1 MLNAKANS
9 KEYKVITN
17 DDIQPKLLAS
27 LIGRSS
33 ANITLPKAIKDYRVL
48 ILSMEYKF
56 NTDAASE
63 SPIASNMCFPSLMSL
78 STSSTNRAR
87 NFLRVGW
94 SEYNAN
100 NKTVMYWEG
109 NCEYKGENE
118 LTLNAVSNGSADTIL
133 KLFLYGIE

>member
-1 MLNAKANS
+1 MLNVKSESTA
-9 KEYKVITN
+9 YKVITN

-27 LIGRSS
+27 SIGQSS
-33 ANITLPKAIKDYRVL
+33 VEITLPKAIKDYRVL

-56 NTDAASE
+56 NSDASSE
-63 SPIASNMCFPSLMSL
+63 SPIASNMCFPSLMNL
-78 STSSTNRAR
+78 STSSTNRNR
-87 NFLRVGW
+87 RFLRVGW
-94 SEYNAN
+94 PEYNAN

-118 LTLNAVSNGSADTIL
+118 LTLNALSNGSAGTSL

>member
-1 MLNAKANS
+1 MLTAKVNS

-33 ANITLPKAIKDYRVL
+33 ANIILPKAIKDYRVL

-56 NTDAASE
+56 NTDAAPE
-63 SPIASNMCFPSLMSL
+63 SSIASNMCFPALMSL
-78 STSSTNRAR
+78 STSSTHRTR

-94 SEYNAN
+94 TEYNPN
-100 NKTVMYWEG
+100 NKTVLYWEG
-109 NCEYKGENE
+109 SCTYSGEKT
-118 LTLNAVSNGSADTIL
+118 LTLNATSNGAAYNEL

>member
-1 MLNAKANS
+1 MLTAKANS

-48 ILSMEYKF
+48 VLTMEYKF
-56 NTDAASE
+56 NTDAAPE
-63 SPIASNMCFPSLMSL
+63 SQMASNMCFPSMMSL
-78 STSSTNRAR
+78 STSSTNRDR
-87 NFLRVGW
+87 RFLRVEW
-94 SEYNAN
+94 SDYNPN
-100 NKTVMYWEG
+100 NKTVIYWEG
-109 NCEYKGENE
+109 SCDYTGEKT
-118 LTLNAVSNGSADTIL
+118 LTLKATANGSAETNL